1 MYEPSIEPIAHP
13 IENTNIFNVS
23 SFILVIDKV
32 TDKTHINDIINWSRA
47 DSNFFLLVK
56 TIILIVDSVFSTSF
70 SVNINIYIKL
80 IT

>member
-1 MYEPSIEPIAHP
+1 MYEPSIDPIAHP
-13 IENTNIFNVS
+13 IENTNIFNGS

-56 TIILIVDSVFSTSF
+56 TIILIVESVFSTSF
-70 SVNINIYIKL
+70 SVNINRYIKL